1 MLLQL
6 IIIANRTLIEGIG
19 YRRKSTEII
28 KFEGKEDERPWVEK
42 TSVVG

>member
-6 IIIANRTLIEGIG
+6 IIIMDRTLIEGIG
-19 YRRKSTEII
+19 CRRKSTEVI
-28 KFEGKEDERPWVEK
+28 KFDGKEDERPRVEK